1 MRRRKRIR
9 IAVGVMFGMAA
20 IGLTGC
26 AGTPDPSILAGATAG
41 ASPAIEQQL
50 VWVGTGTS
58 YIWSDGEWIR
68 TPGSDYEFL
77 VRQNR
82 FGDHWE
88 SLKVQNRTHPDYDGS
103 AGPADQQHFF
113 RIEYGAP
120 TAEGD
125 LPITLRSTYGDGHG
139 VSDREYREAALEFEA
154 VGVSRF
160 APYNRFRITQHY
172 RYDEGVLDETVELF
186 MLENDGTESPFA
198 KIEERARIF
207 TSDDML

>member
-1 MRRRKRIR
+1 MKSRRVFRNAG
-9 IAVGVMFGMAA
+9 IALFGISVVMLA
-20 IGLTGC
+20 GC
-26 AGTPDPSILAGATAG
+26 AGSPDPSILAGATAG

-82 FGDHWE
+82 FADHWE
-88 SLKVQNRTHPDYDGS
+88 SLKVQNRSHPDYDGS

-120 TAEGD
+120 SAEGD

-139 VSDREYREAALEFEA
+139 VSDRQYREATLEFEA
-154 VGVSRF
+154 AGVSRF

-172 RYDEGVLDETVELF
+172 RYDEGLLDETVELF
-186 MLENDGTESPFA
+186 KLQDDGTESPFA

-207 TSDDML
+207 TSDDTL